1 MSYFGLFCSDAMI
14 DALALLAETPIRHY
28 RSPCSRIS
36 KRARDGT
43 MKQTIFINT
52 AHKYVWLPVFG
63 KSVWMTPLIVIIL
76 CILALFSLLSLPT
89 VTGRT
94 AVDTFVILAALALA
108 ILASR
113 NRASGQYYGEAQTI
127 SKVGIFV
134 ILMFI
139 AYAIVAAIHILN
151 AGTPQPDAAAF
162 FDQDARLI
170 FSNAAIACL
179 VTSTTAFF
187 WPTYTSQI
195 RDFGSPLTEIVA
207 RLGEP
212 LKLGIN
218 NNYADFQKLVDR
230 ASDALVKVSALELPD
245 QSRDAANRLSRN
257 LADLKSWLVAH
268 NSALITKENTQI
280 MGRLEAFREALS
292 RG

>member
-1 MSYFGLFCSDAMI
+1 
-14 DALALLAETPIRHY
+14 
-28 RSPCSRIS
+28 
-36 KRARDGT
+36 

-63 KSVWMTPLIVIIL
+63 KSVWMTPLIVIFL
-76 CILALFSLLSLPT
+76 CILTLFSLLSLPN
-89 VTGRT
+89 VTGRMSS
-94 AVDTFVILAALALA
+94 DTFVILAALALA
-108 ILASR
+108 ILALR

-127 SKVGIFV
+127 SRVSIFV
-134 ILMFI
+134 MLTFA
-139 AYAIVAAIHILN
+139 AYTVAAAIHISN
-151 AGTPQPDAAAF
+151 ADPPQPDAAAF

-179 VTSTTAFF
+179 VTSTTAFL

-195 RDFGSPLTEIVA
+195 RDFGTPLAEIVA
-207 RLGEP
+207 RLGDP

-245 QSRDAANRLSRN
+245 KSRDAANRLSRS